1 MASVWAERSNSRVT
15 ITSATGVLRFLLFAM
30 ISFLV
35 MSQIIDQPGPAVRFP
50 TKGPFERL
58 FKYLK
63 ACETPITP
71 YPTDNRRSFVVQ
83 AFDFARDMAFENAA
97 R

>member
-1 MASVWAERSNSRVT
+1 
-15 ITSATGVLRFLLFAM
+15 
-30 ISFLV
+30 
-35 MSQIIDQPGPAVRFP
+35 MSQIIDQPGPVVRFP

-71 YPTDNRRSFVVQ
+71 YPTDNRRPFVVQ
-83 AFDFARDMAFENAA
+83 AFNFAPDMAFENDTRQVVRDLTFEQRVVKYADDYCHNFRESGLPA
-97 R
+97 LAG

>member
-1 MASVWAERSNSRVT
+1 
-15 ITSATGVLRFLLFAM
+15 
-30 ISFLV
+30 
-35 MSQIIDQPGPAVRFP
+35 MSQIIDKPGPVVRFP

-58 FKYLK
+58 FKYFK

-71 YPTDNRRSFVVQ
+71 YPTDNRRPFVVQ

-97 R
+97 QQVLRDLTFEQRVVKYADDCFHNFHENGLPALAG